1 MMNKKITVLATLI
14 FVFSLMS
21 VGATESVTDTAV
33 IPVTAT
39 VKEKN
44 DSYYLTKGRKFE
56 ELTAF
61 ISSIDVKERKN
72 TYFLVDK
79 DMMNGYFYRIT
90 EYDKQ
95 NSELIREYAV
105 AKDKSNVWVLHTGEK
120 AVLIY
125 GNVQSLL
132 KRTKIELYPTVL
144 GVNDTGTFYVNLPAF
159 IPYTLTGETINT
171 AIAKMGEKNA
181 VTAVS
186 EGRTKALLT
195 IRIGKEERQ
204 FEKTVAVS
212 SRAYTG
218 MGNGRVGIGIGIG
231 IGGHS
236 RDSIGIGFG
245 DW

>member
-14 FVFSLMS
+14 FIFSLMS
-21 VGATESVTDTAV
+21 VGATESVIDTGV
-33 IPVTAT
+33 TPVTTT
-39 VKEKN
+39 VKGKS

-236 RDSIGIGFG
+236 RGGIGIGFG